1 MTWWE
6 HDAAAL
12 TTYLNLLQ
20 VLSNSAEC
28 HEHSSNCPRR
38 PPGASGFFPGNER
51 WIQAVRAMMCLH
63 TLHIFLWGITE
74 ESDFRQVYD
83 ALLQTLS
90 QLRINTFCKDVIRR
104 IYVGDEIVELAGLYM
119 MALATASTDVSTSIN
134 ISMGSRCRGGL
145 AAYVCSATCHT
156 AYYRTSATGPTSSTR
171 FARSGSAR
179 TCSAA
184 TFARAFAV
192 CAMLHPL
199 LQLVLGVCDEPHWPH
214 PDGVI
219 VLTFSFLYLFQIHH

>member
-1 MTWWE
+1 VTWWE

-63 TLHIFLWGITE
+63 SLHIFLWGIAE
-74 ESDFRQVYD
+74 DDFRQVYE
-83 ALLQTLS
+83 ALLPTLS

-104 IYVGDEIVELAGLYM
+104 IYVGDEIVELAGWPWQLPALMSPPQSIFQWAPDAGVVWPPMYVQRPAILPIIEPPPLAPHHPHDLPVRAVRERAAQLLLRARLLYVRCYTRYSNSFWVYAM
-119 MALATASTDVSTSIN
+119 NRIGLIR
-134 ISMGSRCRGGL
+134 MG
-145 AAYVCSATCHT
+145 
-156 AYYRTSATGPTSSTR
+156 
-171 FARSGSAR
+171 
-179 TCSAA
+179 
-184 TFARAFAV
+184 
-192 CAMLHPL
+192 
-199 LQLVLGVCDEPHWPH
+199 
-214 PDGVI
+214 
-219 VLTFSFLYLFQIHH
+219 